1 MKSKVNYSVKR
12 VCRICKTEF
21 ISHSSNGRYCSEE
34 CKKKGDKE
42 NNRRGWDKQK
52 EKMKIMYKPKGSAL
66 SQVAMAARKSGMT
79 YGQYV
84 GIYNI

>member
-42 NNRRGWDKQK
+42 NSRRGWDKQK
-52 EKMKIMYKPKGSAL
+52 EKMKIIDIGAL
-66 SQVAMAARKSGMT
+66 
-79 YGQYV
+79 
-84 GIYNI
+84 